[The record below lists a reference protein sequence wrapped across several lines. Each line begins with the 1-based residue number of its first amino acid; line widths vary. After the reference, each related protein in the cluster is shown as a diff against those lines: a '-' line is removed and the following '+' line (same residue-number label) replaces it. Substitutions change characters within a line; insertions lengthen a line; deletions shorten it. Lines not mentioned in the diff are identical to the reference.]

1 MQFRTLL
8 SVLLLVLMP
17 VMSFAQDAPASA
29 PNAMFVVSV
38 DKANLTED
46 AVIMGFD
53 VRVQG
58 GSVLVAP
65 LLPKG
70 WEMLIRNFIVQTPPW
85 HSTMN
90 ATAEVGAEGVD
101 LTAFQRFLIVEQD
114 ADLTKDAPFTV
125 EVGLITT
132 TDGQNFGITWLPD
145 EAISLTPFSIPQ

>member
-1 MQFRTLL
+1 MHLRTLL

-17 VMSFAQDAPASA
+17 AVSLAQDAPPPS
-29 PNAMFVVSV
+29 PMFVVSV
-38 DKANLTED
+38 DKANLKED
-46 AVIMGFD
+46 AVVMGFD

-70 WEMLIRNFIVQTPPW
+70 WEMLIRNFIIQTPPW

-90 ATAEVGAEGVD
+90 ATAEVGAEGID

-114 ADLTKDAPFTV
+114 VELTKQGPFTV

-132 TDGQNFGITWLPD
+132 TDGENFGITWLPG
-145 EAISLTPFSIPQ
+145 EAVSLTPFTLPQ